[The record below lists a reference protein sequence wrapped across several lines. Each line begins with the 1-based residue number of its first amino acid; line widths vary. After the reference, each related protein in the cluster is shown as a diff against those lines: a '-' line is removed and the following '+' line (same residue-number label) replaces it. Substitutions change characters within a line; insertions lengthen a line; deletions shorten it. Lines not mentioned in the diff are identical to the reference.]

1 MKANIFTTCEENGE
15 KVVRTYETG
24 FVPDVKETEM
34 SVVNLYPQ
42 VKYQTWEGFGGA
54 LTESSAYAMSKMSPE
69 DYKKIVDAYYGPE
82 GIGYTMGRVH
92 LDSCDFSLDNYCA
105 IEDPNDKDFA
115 SFSLERDEKYV
126 QPLVKSVLTA
136 CSEKVTLLISPWT
149 PPAFMK
155 DTKMRNGGG
164 RLLKESYSDYA
175 KYLCNYI
182 KEYEERGIHIN
193 YITTQNE
200 PLAVQLWDS
209 CQYSSEEEKEFIKN
223 YLYPQLQAQGL
234 GHVGIY
240 IWDHNK
246 ERVFERA
253 EDIFDEDTLK
263 MVEGIAFHWYSGDH
277 FETIEMAQKMFPGKK
292 LMHSEGCV
300 EYSRYGASN
309 ELEHAQKYAHD
320 IIGDMNA
327 GTNSFIDWNIV
338 LDEKGGPNH
347 VFNYCGAPIMCDT
360 KNKTFVCKLT
370 FDYIGH
376 FSKYIRPNA
385 KKIGWSKFTDK
396 LEMTAFQN
404 EDGSVVTVFLNRTEE
419 NITVQLRMQKQIA
432 KVVIAAKSINTLVV
446 TEVC

>member
-1 MKANIFTTCEENGE
+1 
-15 KVVRTYETG
+15 
-24 FVPDVKETEM
+24 
-34 SVVNLYPQ
+34 
-42 VKYQTWEGFGGA
+42 
-54 LTESSAYAMSKMSPE
+54 
-69 DYKKIVDAYYGPE
+69 
-82 GIGYTMGRVH
+82 
-92 LDSCDFSLDNYCA
+92 
-105 IEDPNDKDFA
+105 
-115 SFSLERDEKYV
+115 
-126 QPLVKSVLTA
+126 
-136 CSEKVTLLISPWT
+136 
-149 PPAFMK
+149 
-155 DTKMRNGGG
+155 
-164 RLLKESYSDYA
+164 
-175 KYLCNYI
+175 
-182 KEYEERGIHIN
+182 
-193 YITTQNE
+193 
-200 PLAVQLWDS
+200 
-209 CQYSSEEEKEFIKN
+209 
-223 YLYPQLQAQGL
+223 
-234 GHVGIY
+234 
-240 IWDHNK
+240 
-246 ERVFERA
+246 
-253 EDIFDEDTLK
+253 
-263 MVEGIAFHWYSGDH
+263 
-277 FETIEMAQKMFPGKK
+277 
-292 LMHSEGCV
+292 MHSEGCV

>member
-1 MKANIFTTCEENGE
+1 MFTTCQENDQ
-15 KVVRTYETG
+15 KVVRIYETG

-42 VKYQTWEGFGGA
+42 VTYQTWEGFGGA
-54 LTESSAYAMSKMSPE
+54 LTESSAYTMSKMNPE
-69 DYKKIVDAYYGPE
+69 DYQKIVDAYYGPN
-82 GIGYTMGRVH
+82 GIGYNMGRLH

-105 IEDPNDKDFA
+105 IEDAEDKSFQ
-115 SFSLERDEKYV
+115 SFSMERDEKYV
-126 QPLVKSVLTA
+126 QPLVKSVMAA
-136 CSEKVTLLISPWT
+136 CNENVILLLSPWT

-155 DTKMRNGGG
+155 DTKVRNGGG
-164 RLLKESYSDYA
+164 RLLKESYEEYA
-175 KYLCNYI
+175 NYFCRYI
-182 KEYEERGIHIN
+182 KEYQKRGININ
-193 YITTQNE
+193 CLTIQNE
-200 PLAVQLWDS
+200 PLAVQTWDS
-209 CQYSSEEEKEFIKN
+209 CQYSGEEEKDFLKN
-223 YLYPQLQAQGL
+223 YLYPEMQEQGL

-253 EDIFDEDTLK
+253 EEILDDETMK

-277 FETIEMAQKMFPGKK
+277 FETLEMVQKMFPGKK

-300 EYSRYGASN
+300 EYSRYGAGN
-309 ELEHAQKYAHD
+309 ELEHAEKYAHD

-360 KNKTFVCKLT
+360 KNKTFECKLT
-370 FDYIGH
+370 YDYIGH

-385 KKIGWSKFTDK
+385 KRIGFSKFTDK

-404 EDGSVVTVFLNRTEE
+404 TDGTVVAVLLNRTKE
-419 NITVQLRMQKQIA
+419 NIRASVRIKKEVTRITIA
-432 KVVIAAKSINTLVV
+432 PNSINTLIV
-446 TEVC
+446 TDID

>member
-1 MKANIFTTCEENGE
+1 MFTTCQENDQ
-15 KVVRTYETG
+15 KVVRIYETG

-42 VKYQTWEGFGGA
+42 VTYQTWEGFGGA
-54 LTESSAYAMSKMSPE
+54 LTESSAYTMSKMNPE
-69 DYKKIVDAYYGPE
+69 DYKKIVDAYYGPN
-82 GIGYTMGRVH
+82 GIGYNMGRLH

-105 IEDPNDKDFA
+105 IEDAEDNNFE
-115 SFSLERDEKYV
+115 SFSMERDEKYV
-126 QPLVKSVLTA
+126 QPLVKSVMAA
-136 CSEKVTLLISPWT
+136 CDENVILLLSPWT

-155 DTKMRNGGG
+155 DTKVRNGGG
-164 RLLKESYSDYA
+164 RLLKESYEEYA
-175 KYLCNYI
+175 KYFCHYI
-182 KEYEERGIHIN
+182 KEYEKRGININ
-193 YITTQNE
+193 CLTIQNE
-200 PLAVQLWDS
+200 PLAVQTWDS
-209 CQYSSEEEKEFIKN
+209 CQYTGEEEKEFLKN
-223 YLYPQLQAQGL
+223 YLYPEMRKQGL

-253 EDIFDEDTLK
+253 EEILDEETIK

-277 FETIEMAQKMFPGKK
+277 FETLEMVQKMFPGKK

-300 EYSRYGASN
+300 EYSRYGAGN
-309 ELEHAQKYAHD
+309 EVEHAEKYAHD

-360 KNKTFVCKLT
+360 KTKTFECKLT
-370 FDYIGH
+370 YDYIGH

-385 KKIGWSKFTDK
+385 KRIGWSKYTDK
-396 LEMTAFQN
+396 IEMTAFQN
-404 EDGSVVTVFLNRTEE
+404 NDGTVAAVFLNRTKE
-419 NITVQLRMQKQIA
+419 NIRVSVRIKKEVTRITIA
-432 KVVIAAKSINTLVV
+432 PNSINTLIV
-446 TEVC
+446 TDID